1 MKKQF
6 IKNNVKTFN
15 FQLVTFY
22 FFIFSL
28 CVLMITGP
36 LSCSPAENN
45 KPVLRV
51 AASGN
56 LSFMLK
62 DLQKPFHKAN
72 PGVSLQFITASSGKL
87 TMQIENGAAFDI
99 FLSADMAF
107 PERLFQKG
115 LAAWA
120 PVEYARGVL
129 ILFTRTG
136 FSPGEGLDLLK
147 RKNLSRIAIAS
158 RKLAPYGRAAF
169 EVLDKIRLLHV
180 SDKLVIA
187 PNIMQAAQYVLHGAD
202 AGFIARSALSS
213 PAMKKW
219 DRQGLY
225 WIPVDRKLYRPISQ
239 GMVLLKGKE
248 KNEYAE
254 KFYRYMLSSEAKK
267 VMKRY
272 GYN

>member
-1 MKKQF
+1 MKKKF
-6 IKNNVKTFN
+6 LN
-15 FQLVTFY
+15 L
-22 FFIFSL
+22 FSA
-28 CVLMITGP
+28 VLLLSIS
-36 LSCSPAENN
+36 LYSCSPVESQ

-51 AASGN
+51 AAAGN

-99 FLSADMAF
+99 FLSADMVF

-115 LAAWA
+115 LAVGA

-147 RKNLSRIAIAS
+147 RKNLSRVAIAS

-169 EVLDKIRLLHV
+169 EVLDKIRPLHI

-219 DRQGLY
+219 DRQGFY
-225 WIPVDRKLYRPISQ
+225 WIKVDPGLYRPISQ
-239 GMVLLKGKE
+239 GMVLLKRKE

-254 KFYRYMLSSEAKK
+254 KFFRYMLSSEAKK
-267 VMKRY
+267 IMKRY